1 MRRREPGR
9 RRPHPRALALVG
21 GAALERCRACYAAA
35 AVAWLAID
43 PVNGWTRDSHD
54 TCHQIVDRI
63 RPYFYTARMRARLK
77 KITVNLPAHV
87 LENATKLTGKGITP
101 TILEGLQELQ
111 RRSQRS
117 ALRALKG
124 KVRFALDLEETRR

>member
-1 MRRREPGR
+1 
-9 RRPHPRALALVG
+9 
-21 GAALERCRACYAAA
+21 
-35 AVAWLAID
+35 
-43 PVNGWTRDSHD
+43 
-54 TCHQIVDRI
+54 
-63 RPYFYTARMRARLK
+63 MRARLK